1 MYVMTAVKSGL
12 MIIDQHRA
20 HMRVLYEQYRAQ
32 LRERNGTPQRMLFPD
47 VIHLSPSDVMILQK
61 MMDEMEQIGFQLAD
75 LGQGSYAVNAIP
87 ASLEGVNAVVLI
99 QNIVA
104 TAAEQTSSVSNEIHH
119 SLALSLARSA
129 AIPYGQVLGNEE
141 MENLVNQLFACEN
154 VNYTP
159 DGKPTLAIL
168 AQNEIERLLG

>member
-1 MYVMTAVKSGL
+1 
-12 MIIDQHRA
+12 MIIDQYRA
-20 HMRVLYEQYRAQ
+20 SVRILYEKFLAQ
-32 LRERNGTPQRMLFPD
+32 TADRTMVPQSVLFPEA
-47 VIHLSPSDVMILQK
+47 VHFSPSETAILQTLLPLLAT
-61 MMDEMEQIGFQLAD
+61 MGFELSD
-75 LGQGSYAVNAIP
+75 LGGGSYAVNAIP
-87 ASLEGVNAVVLI
+87 AGLEGVNAVVLI
-99 QNIVA
+99 QNIVS